1 MDKFEAEQLLKT
13 HGWRL
18 NHKIKFV
25 RYWCEIST
33 GDVLKEVDAIY
44 RTKKKINTNMRNL
57 SVILNNNKSI
67 FGNSK

>member
-44 RTKKKINTNMRNL
+44 RTKKKINQSKSKF
-57 SVILNNNKSI
+57 SVSLDNNTSI
-67 FGNSK
+67 FGK

>member
-33 GDVLKEVDAIY
+33 GDVLKEADAIY
-44 RTKKKINTNMRNL
+44 RTKKKINQSISKI
-57 SVILNNNKSI
+57 SVSLDNNKSI
-67 FGNSK
+67 FGK

>member
-1 MDKFEAEQLLKT
+1 MDKFEAEQLLKK

-33 GDVLKEVDAIY
+33 GDVLKEADAIY
-44 RTKKKINTNMRNL
+44 RTKMRIIANKSKV
-57 SVILNNNKSI
+57 SVILDDTGVI
-67 FGNSK
+67 FGK